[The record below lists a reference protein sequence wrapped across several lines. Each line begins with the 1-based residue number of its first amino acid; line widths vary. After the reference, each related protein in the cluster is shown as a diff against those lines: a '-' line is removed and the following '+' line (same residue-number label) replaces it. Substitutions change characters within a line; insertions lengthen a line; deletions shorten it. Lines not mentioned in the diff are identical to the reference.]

1 MHISGEIARYWKRL
15 TPILYLVKHQRLSKY
30 YENDSLQYIYIY
42 IYIYIY
48 MHYMC
53 LLTAKLVESSRI

>member
-30 YENDSLQYIYIY
+30 YENDSLQY
-42 IYIYIY
+42 
-48 MHYMC
+48 MC

>member
-42 IYIYIY
+42 

>member
-15 TPILYLVKHQRLSKY
+15 TPILYLVKHQRLSK
-30 YENDSLQYIYIY
+30 
-42 IYIYIY
+42 
-48 MHYMC
+48 HYMC